1 MRRDMLS
8 HPVSLPAAKSSNVLQ
23 DTVNSRTSPQVDL
36 PEPNQPTSQSLS
48 TVSCTTHTLHYETMS
63 AAKSILSLR
72 HRPVRMGYPIAATE
86 PSSMLIN
93 GTLPKEEGGQEG

>member
-1 MRRDMLS
+1 
-8 HPVSLPAAKSSNVLQ
+8 
-23 DTVNSRTSPQVDL
+23 
-36 PEPNQPTSQSLS
+36 
-48 TVSCTTHTLHYETMS
+48 MS